1 MLPMPDRDL
10 PRRISGCPL
19 DMRNTGSKIGTP
31 MRQKRLWKLE
41 CSHDKKRLCYS
52 AGGYERM

>member
-19 DMRNTGSKIGTP
+19 DMRNTGSKIGTHSHATETA
-31 MRQKRLWKLE
+31 LE
-41 CSHDKKRLCYS
+41 I
-52 AGGYERM
+52 GVQP